1 MDESVF
7 RRHWL
12 KAQLAQTESLQDASH
27 RRQIL
32 NELLVYARAS
42 RMRHFRYWVAIMYVP
57 SLLGLMGH
65 GGALYLIT
73 RVEWVG
79 YLALVPTLMFLW
91 EVMAPPILFRSDVM
105 VVHHLWS
112 WARTPEERKSGRALL
127 ANHQRVPRHEIEAL
141 EKELAELL

>member
-1 MDESVF
+1 MADYSPRKWPKVPADPPLSSLFSRDAMDESVF

-91 EVMAPPILFRSDVM
+91 EVMA
-105 VVHHLWS
+105 H
-112 WARTPEERKSGRALL
+112 
-127 ANHQRVPRHEIEAL
+127 
-141 EKELAELL
+141 